1 MGDIDNGR
9 GSVYVRA
16 MGNLCTFQLFC
27 CEPKTALKKRSL
39 LKNVS
44 LREMEIS
51 VHWGKGH
58 VNFLTFT
65 VLTGNWKV
73 S

>member
-1 MGDIDNGR
+1 M
-9 GSVYVRA
+9 YVRA

-44 LREMEIS
+44 LREMENS
-51 VHWGKGH
+51 VWAFFDFYSFDWELEGELSRDGKGS
-58 VNFLTFT
+58 
-65 VLTGNWKV
+65 GY
-73 S
+73 